1 MANSAG
7 QAAGLAIGA
16 AIGSFFGPAGALAGA
31 SIGSA
36 GAGYLEETKA
46 GKTQGILDSAALR
59 LNMEQARLKA
69 SETSAV
75 HAENFRQALAHQVA
89 LASMRGGSGSLVA
102 QFGNQAYKKY
112 VEDKKAIETG
122 LAIQEAQG
130 ALSGAELTA
139 KGVSRDINAFSRF
152 SQNTLRGVDLN
163 IFSRGSKA

>member
-36 GAGYLEETKA
+36 GAGYLEEQSA
-46 GKTQGILDSAALR
+46 GKTQGVLDSAALR

-69 SETSAV
+69 AETSAT

-102 QFGNQAYKKY
+102 QFGNQAYKEY
-112 VEDKKAIETG
+112 VEDRKAIDRG
-122 LAIQEAQG
+122 LAITEAQG
-130 ALSGAELTA
+130 KLSGAELTA

-152 SQNTLRGVDLN
+152 TTNATRGVDMN
-163 IFSRGSKA
+163 IFSRGEKG